1 MNHPTID
8 KNLARGE
15 TRPARAAKTHL
26 RLLSYNIQV
35 AVAST
40 RLRHYVTQSW
50 KHFLPHP
57 QSLVNLDRIAEITR
71 NFDIVAL
78 QEVDAGSL
86 RSSFVNQVEY
96 LADRGRFPFW
106 YYQTN
111 RNLGRLAQASNGLLS
126 QLRPVEI
133 IEHKLPGFIP
143 GRGAIFV
150 RYGHADN
157 PLVILLVHLAL
168 GKRARM
174 IQLDFIA
181 ELSNAYQHVVLMGDL
196 NCQPHSFELRTLLRK
211 THLRAPDVCG
221 PTFPSWRPAR
231 TLDYI
236 LATPSLEVIN
246 AHVLNHA
253 ISDHLPVAVDL
264 RLPPDLQVAG

>member
-1 MNHPTID
+1 M
-8 KNLARGE
+8 
-15 TRPARAAKTHL
+15 TRTRSDDHNNPASLSHGAAKRHL

-40 RLRHYVTQSW
+40 RLRHYVTQGW

-57 QSLVNLDRIAEITR
+57 RSLDNLDRIAEITR
-71 NFDIVAL
+71 NYDIVAL

-96 LADRGRFPFW
+96 LADRGHFPFW

-111 RNLGRLAQASNGLLS
+111 RNLGSLAQASNGLLS

-133 IEHKLPGFIP
+133 VEHKLPGLIP

-174 IQLDFIA
+174 VQLDFIA
-181 ELSNAYQHVVLMGDL
+181 ELSNAYEHVVLMGDL
-196 NCQPHSFELRTLLRK
+196 NCQPHSHEMRTLLRK
-211 THLRAPDVCG
+211 TRLRAPDVSG

-236 LATPSLEVIN
+236 LSTPSLEVAN
-246 AHVLNHA
+246 AQVIKHA
-253 ISDHLPVAVDL
+253 VSDHLPVAVDL
-264 RLPPDLQVAG
+264 ILPPDLHVLG